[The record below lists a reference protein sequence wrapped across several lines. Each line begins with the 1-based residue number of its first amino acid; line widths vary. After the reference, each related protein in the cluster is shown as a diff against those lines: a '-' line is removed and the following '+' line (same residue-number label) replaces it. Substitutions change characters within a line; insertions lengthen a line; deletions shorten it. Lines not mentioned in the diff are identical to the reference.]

1 MKGAGRLDRVINIKR
16 DTMTFDDYGQP
27 VTDSTTS
34 TQVFAEVIQ
43 PGSAVESLK
52 AAQVYP
58 ERTVSFVIRHPN
70 PTDSPTGFTF
80 NESDTIEFDGIEH
93 DILGIIEI
101 GRRDGLTI
109 YCKRRG
115 THDV

>member
-1 MKGAGRLDRVINIKR
+1 MDRVIYIKR

-27 VTDSTTS
+27 IPASTTS
-34 TQVFAEVIQ
+34 TQFWAEVIQ

-58 ERTVSFVIRHPN
+58 ERTVSFVMRHPN
-70 PTDSPTGFTF
+70 PTDDASGYTF
-80 NESDTIEFDGIEH
+80 NESDVITFDGVDH

-101 GRRDGLTI
+101 GRRDGLTV

-115 THDV
+115 TNDV